1 MTDIEKRA
9 HDITVSILPKMM
21 EEDGMPC
28 FVPSKNRN
36 DETFNTAEISDLYC
50 SVYEALLKDLEEYGL
65 L

>member
-50 SVYEALLKDLEEYGL
+50 SVYEAL
-65 L
+65 